1 MRWAL
6 VASAF
11 AASALTSVAA
21 HADPQWNASALAGV
35 CGRGADGELWNDT
48 CFYTGARADVLFGRN
63 RNSDFG
69 IGPYVDVNTAAFD
82 DLRLGGGPTLLLP
95 VHPYFPIVLSAGPFV
110 RRNGD
115 WTPGVEGW
123 LFFGSR
129 SYNFHSGYGLAGGI
143 VLGYQTELRDQ
154 KANAIV
160 IAAQIDLLLLALPAI
175 AGYQWIAG
183 GPGTE
188 DD

>member
-6 VASAF
+6 
-11 AASALTSVAA
+11 AASVVALAA
-21 HADPQWNASALAGV
+21 LGSATARADPQWNASAVAGV
-35 CGRGADGELWNDT
+35 CGRGADGDLWDDT
-48 CFYTGARADVLFGRN
+48 CFYTGARADILFGRN

-69 IGPYVDVNTAAFD
+69 IGPYAGVHTAAFD

-95 VHPYFPIVLSAGPFV
+95 VHPYFPVVLSGGPFV
-110 RRNGD
+110 RKDGD
-115 WTPGVEGW
+115 WTPGAEGW
-123 LFFGSR
+123 LFLGSR
-129 SYNFHSGYGLAGGI
+129 SYNFHSGYGLVGGLL
-143 VLGYQTELRDQ
+143 LGYQAELADR

-160 IAAQIDLLLLALPAI
+160 IGAQIDVVLLALPFL
-175 AGYQWIAG
+175 AGYQWIRG

>member
-6 VASAF
+6 GARAVAL
-11 AASALTSVAA
+11 SALCSVAA

-35 CGRGADGELWNDT
+35 CGRGADGELWSDT
-48 CFYTGARADVLFGRN
+48 CFYTGARADILFGRN

-69 IGPYVDVNTAAFD
+69 IGPYVDINTAAFD

-95 VHPYFPIVLSAGPFV
+95 IHPYFPILLSGGPFV
-110 RRNGD
+110 RKNGD
-115 WTPGVEGW
+115 FTPGAEGW
-123 LFFGSR
+123 LFIGSR
-129 SYNFHSGYGLAGGI
+129 SYNFHSSYGLAGGI
-143 VLGYQTELRDQ
+143 VFGYQTELRGE

-160 IAAQIDLLLLALPAI
+160 IAAQIDVLLIALPFL